1 MVYQR
6 VFIENV
12 NSIEEDY
19 NKCYETKII
28 ERLLIELLNFLSDLV
43 LFSSNL
49 LALAKTYSTLYINM
63 FFQASVTFCKTKM
76 T

>member
-63 FFQASVTFCKTKM
+63 FFSS
-76 T
+76 